1 MCIGKT
7 HERFLFRIWFPCKSV
22 SQYVNKSSWVEE
34 GGVEEQNID
43 FSLMLGEGSEAPV
56 RNLSA
61 KLSLFGFPPEN
72 HVVWLAEN
80 ELHFQGRKGP
90 FFYRL

>member
-1 MCIGKT
+1 MKGFSL
-7 HERFLFRIWFPCKSV
+7 ESGFLANLL
-22 SQYVNKSSWVEE
+22 VNMLISHREQRQRS
-34 GGVEEQNID
+34 VEEQNID

-61 KLSLFGFPPEN
+61 KLSLFGFSPEN

-90 FFYRL
+90 FSYRL

>member
-1 MCIGKT
+1 MGKT

-22 SQYVNKSSWVEE
+22 SQYVDRSSQAEAWEFRD
-34 GGVEEQNID
+34 QNID
-43 FSLMLGEGSEAPV
+43 FSLMLGEESEAPV

-61 KLSLFGFPPEN
+61 KLFLFGFFSRN
-72 HVVWLAEN
+72 HIVWLAEN

-90 FFYRL
+90 FF